1 MGTQS
6 TWGSSI
12 FEAAIT
18 MADLISSSV
27 AHAASP
33 VPTPAALLRR
43 TIYTPTSSWDY
54 ATIAISSDQY
64 YMGAIGISG
73 GETWSLSCINE
84 PFTTSGVYAGC
95 GYDDLYTSCSGSFAY
110 GADGDVI
117 RCASGAPCVTHS
129 IFEDFEAYNS
139 SSSTNFVGCGY
150 GTATLEIVRNP
161 STSASPMPT
170 SRSTSNQI
178 TPSPTT
184 STQNTA
190 DTGEVTSSSTTS
202 GAVTST
208 NKLPLYAGGSIGLL
222 LFLFFA
228 FDSVI

>member
-1 MGTQS
+1 
-6 TWGSSI
+6 
-12 FEAAIT
+12 

-54 ATIAISSDQY
+54 ATTAISSDQY

-117 RCASGAPCVTHS
+117 RC
-129 IFEDFEAYNS
+129 Y
-139 SSSTNFVGCGY
+139 VGD
-150 GTATLEIVRNP
+150 
-161 STSASPMPT
+161 
-170 SRSTSNQI
+170 RSKPLNIRITDANVKVDIKSN
-178 TPSPTT
+178 
-184 STQNTA
+184 NTIS
-190 DTGEVTSSSTTS
+190 DDVHPKHGRYRRGHVKLYYLWSDL
-202 GAVTST
+202 ST
-208 NKLPLYAGGSIGLL
+208 NKTRQ
-222 LFLFFA
+222 
-228 FDSVI
+228 DSR

>member
-1 MGTQS
+1 
-6 TWGSSI
+6 
-12 FEAAIT
+12 

-33 VPTPAALLRR
+33 VPTPAALLRC

-54 ATIAISSDQY
+54 ATTAISSDQY

-117 RCASGAPCVTHS
+117 RW
-129 IFEDFEAYNS
+129 Y
-139 SSSTNFVGCGY
+139 
-150 GTATLEIVRNP
+150 
-161 STSASPMPT
+161 SASKLAPKKQY
-170 SRSTSNQI
+170 SNSNQTYI
-178 TPSPTT
+178 
-184 STQNTA
+184 
-190 DTGEVTSSSTTS
+190 
-202 GAVTST
+202 
-208 NKLPLYAGGSIGLL
+208 
-222 LFLFFA
+222 
-228 FDSVI
+228 

>member
-1 MGTQS
+1 MGDILNFR
-6 TWGSSI
+6 SSHYHGRLDFVFCRTRRVSRPNSCCI
-12 FEAAIT
+12 A
-18 MADLISSSV
+18 SSHHLHTNV
-27 AHAASP
+27 FLGL
-33 VPTPAALLRR
+33 PT
-43 TIYTPTSSWDY
+43 T
-54 ATIAISSDQY
+54 AISSDQY

-73 GETWSLSCINE
+73 GETWSLTCINE

-129 IFEDFEAYNS
+129 VFEDFEAYNS

-150 GTATLEIVRNP
+150 GTATLEIVRSP
-161 STSASPMPT
+161 LASASTIPT

-190 DTGEVTSSSTTS
+190 DTGEVTSSSDTS
-202 GAVTST
+202 GAATST
-208 NKLPLYAGGSIGLL
+208 DKLPLYAGGSIGLL
-222 LFLFFA
+222 LFLTLFC
-228 FDSVI
+228 V

>member
-1 MGTQS
+1 MGAPT
-6 TWGSSI
+6 SSI

-54 ATIAISSDQY
+54 ATTATSSDQY

-117 RCASGAPCVTHS
+117 RCAGGAPCVTHS
-129 IFEDFEAYNS
+129 IFEDFAAYNR

-161 STSASPMPT
+161 SVSASTTPT
-170 SRSTSNQI
+170 STSTLDQM
-178 TPSPTT
+178 TPSPTI
-184 STQNTA
+184 SPPSA
-190 DTGEVTSSSTTS
+190 VETGEVASSSTTS
-202 GAVTST
+202 GAGTLMGRSA
-208 NKLPLYAGGSIGLL
+208 LYAGGSIKFLL
-222 LFLFFA
+222 LFILTC
-228 FDSVI
+228 I

>member
-1 MGTQS
+1 MT
-6 TWGSSI
+6 
-12 FEAAIT
+12 
-18 MADLISSSV
+18 DLISSSV

-54 ATIAISSDQY
+54 ATTAISSDQY
-64 YMGAIGISG
+64 YMGAIRIFG

-161 STSASPMPT
+161 SASASSEPT
-170 SRSTSNQI
+170 PRSTSDQI
-178 TPSPTT
+178 TPSPTISPP
-184 STQNTA
+184 STVE
-190 DTGEVTSSSTTS
+190 TGEVTSSPTIS
-202 GAVTST
+202 GAATST
-208 NKLPLYAGGSIGLL
+208 GRSALYAGGSIGFVL
-222 LFLFFA
+222 LFTLLC
-228 FDSVI
+228 V